1 MNLLEKKMVDS
12 LIDLKEN
19 YNVLA
24 IKAEFEAEGTSFEEA
39 FKLRELTS
47 KAGLN
52 FSLKIGGCEAIK
64 DMLEAKKIDINSLIA
79 PMIESSYALK
89 KFVKA
94 IESVFTEKEK
104 QNINFLINIETITG
118 YNNLDKI
125 IFSPEFNNITGITF
139 GRTDMAGSIGLD
151 KQEINSDK
159 IFQMVDFVSHKMEK
173 LKKDFIIGGSVSTDS
188 LSFFKRLPYL
198 TKFETRKVIFDAQNS
213 LNNKNINEGLL
224 KAIEFEIMWLKY
236 KQNSYNNILKEDN
249 KRVLMLE
256 KISAKILE
264 EINCA
269 NK

>member
-64 DMLEAKKIDINSLIA
+64 DMFEAKKIDINSLIA

-104 QNINFLINIETITG
+104 QNINFLINFETITG
-118 YNNLDKI
+118 YIYLV
-125 IFSPEFNNITGITF
+125 IT
-139 GRTDMAGSIGLD
+139 
-151 KQEINSDK
+151 
-159 IFQMVDFVSHKMEK
+159 
-173 LKKDFIIGGSVSTDS
+173 
-188 LSFFKRLPYL
+188 
-198 TKFETRKVIFDAQNS
+198 
-213 LNNKNINEGLL
+213 
-224 KAIEFEIMWLKY
+224 
-236 KQNSYNNILKEDN
+236 ILIK
-249 KRVLMLE
+249 
-256 KISAKILE
+256 
-264 EINCA
+264 
-269 NK
+269 

>member
-1 MNLLEKKMVDS
+1 M
-12 LIDLKEN
+12 
-19 YNVLA
+19 
-24 IKAEFEAEGTSFEEA
+24 
-39 FKLRELTS
+39 
-47 KAGLN
+47 
-52 FSLKIGGCEAIK
+52 
-64 DMLEAKKIDINSLIA
+64 
-79 PMIESSYALK
+79 
-89 KFVKA
+89 
-94 IESVFTEKEK
+94 
-104 QNINFLINIETITG
+104 INIETITG

-198 TKFETRKVIFDAQNS
+198 TKFETRKVVFDAQNS